1 MTAHLDRDK
10 ARAWLVAQ
18 FGLPNLVDEIS
29 DDELDA
35 LEACVVQDPP
45 QTIDRDKLRDVIRWS
60 AAHAPTTTYIDQAT
74 DAILGLVRPAAG
86 ITLAPEEAQ
95 IALTWAKY
103 LENSGAELGNE
114 DIDLTLR
121 LEEAAS

>member
-1 MTAHLDRDK
+1 MTAHLDREN
-10 ARAWLVAQ
+10 A
-18 FGLPNLVDEIS
+18 
-29 DDELDA
+29 
-35 LEACVVQDPP
+35 
-45 QTIDRDKLRDVIRWS
+45 RDVVTRIARGEYDT
-60 AAHAPTTTYIDQAT
+60 ADDAV